1 MNPPIILNCQFLII
15 NSNVSFPFIQQPD
28 SMECGATCLRMI
40 AKYYGKEYSAE
51 TMQRLCLVTREGVS
65 MLSISDAAEYLGFRT
80 VCGRITLEK
89 VVEQRPFPCILHWN
103 QEHFVVLYDVKTRRD
118 GEHIF
123 CIADPGKNLLQLDE
137 DTVRNAWISTRTR
150 GEEKGILMALQPT
163 PAFYEKS
170 DEKRR
175 MERPFHFL
183 WGYMKP
189 YKRYFVQLLLGLAL
203 GSVLQLIF
211 PFLTQAIV
219 DKGIEGKNLNLIYL
233 ILLGQLML
241 VASRASVDFI
251 RRWILLHISTRVNI
265 SLLSDFLIKLMKLPM
280 AFFDTKLVGDLI
292 QRIQDHDRVER
303 FLTAQ
308 TLSVMFSAFSFVV
321 FGAVLLYYDL
331 VIFLIFLFG
340 SALYA
345 AWVFLFLKKRRLLD
359 YTYFEQ
365 RARNQ
370 SKTMQMLNGMQ
381 EIKLQNCER
390 RRRWEW
396 EDVQADLFRTNIE
409 AMKLQQS
416 QEAGSILINEVK
428 NIVITVVAATA
439 VINGNLSLG
448 MMLAI
453 QYIIG
458 QLNAPVEQFVQ
469 FIYGWQDVQISLER
483 MSEIRQREE
492 EETPE
497 REVTAFTGENRD
509 IRIENLTFQYEG
521 PHSPKVLD
529 NVSLD
534 IPQGKITAIV
544 GTSGS
549 GKTTLIK
556 LLLGYYKPVEG
567 RITVGGCDLEKFS
580 LRWWRGQCGA
590 VMQDG
595 YLFSESIAR
604 NIAVDDNDIDTEK
617 LAHAAA
623 IANIDEFVERLPLR
637 YNTVIGQDGQGVS
650 QGQRQRILIA
660 RAVYRNPS
668 FLYFDEATNSLDANN
683 ERAIVENLTD
693 FYRGKTVIVVA
704 HRLSTVRHADQIVVL
719 EKGRIMERGTH
730 EELIAKRGA
739 YFNLVKNQLELGN

>member
-1 MNPPIILNCQFLII
+1 
-15 NSNVSFPFIQQPD
+15 
-28 SMECGATCLRMI
+28 MECGATCLRMI

-469 FIYGWQDVQISLER
+469 FIYGWQDIQISLER

-623 IANIDEFVERLPLR
+623 IANIDEFVERLPLH

>member
-1 MNPPIILNCQFLII
+1 
-15 NSNVSFPFIQQPD
+15 
-28 SMECGATCLRMI
+28 MECGATCLRMI

-719 EKGRIMERGTH
+719 EKGKIMERGTH

>member
-1 MNPPIILNCQFLII
+1 
-15 NSNVSFPFIQQPD
+15 
-28 SMECGATCLRMI
+28 MECGATCLRMI

-595 YLFSESIAR
+595 YLFSESIAW

-719 EKGRIMERGTH
+719 EKGRIMERGMH

>member
-1 MNPPIILNCQFLII
+1 
-15 NSNVSFPFIQQPD
+15 
-28 SMECGATCLRMI
+28 MECGATCLRMI

-683 ERAIVENLTD
+683 ERAIVENLT
-693 FYRGKTVIVVA
+693 G
-704 HRLSTVRHADQIVVL
+704 
-719 EKGRIMERGTH
+719 
-730 EELIAKRGA
+730 
-739 YFNLVKNQLELGN
+739 

>member
-1 MNPPIILNCQFLII
+1 
-15 NSNVSFPFIQQPD
+15 
-28 SMECGATCLRMI
+28 MECGATCLRMI

-280 AFFDTKLVGDLI
+280 AFFDTRLVGDLI

-660 RAVYRNPS
+660 RAVYRNPL

>member
-1 MNPPIILNCQFLII
+1 
-15 NSNVSFPFIQQPD
+15 
-28 SMECGATCLRMI
+28 MECGATCLRMI

-103 QEHFVVLYDVKTRRD
+103 QEHFVVLYDFKTRRD

-280 AFFDTKLVGDLI
+280 AFFDTKLIGDLI

>member
-1 MNPPIILNCQFLII
+1 
-15 NSNVSFPFIQQPD
+15 
-28 SMECGATCLRMI
+28 MECGATCLRMI

-89 VVEQRPFPCILHWN
+89 VVEQRPYPCILHWN

-340 SALYA
+340 SVLYA

-428 NIVITVVAATA
+428 NIVITVMAATA

>member
-1 MNPPIILNCQFLII
+1 
-15 NSNVSFPFIQQPD
+15 
-28 SMECGATCLRMI
+28 MECGATCLRMI

-175 MERPFHFL
+175 MERPFYFL

>member
-1 MNPPIILNCQFLII
+1 MK
-15 NSNVSFPFIQQPD
+15 SFPHIKQPD
-28 SMECGATCLRMI
+28 GMECGATCLRMI

-51 TMQRLCLVTREGVS
+51 TMQRLCVVTREGVS

-89 VVEQRPFPCILHWN
+89 MVEQRPFPCILHWN
-103 QEHFVVLYDVKTRRD
+103 QDHFVILYDVKTRRN
-118 GEHIF
+118 GKRIF
-123 CIADPGKNLLQLDE
+123 CVADPGKNLLCIEE
-137 DTVRNAWISTRTR
+137 DDFKNAWVSTRTY

-163 PAFYEKS
+163 PAFYEKP
-170 DEKRR
+170 DERKR
-175 MERPFHFL
+175 MEKPFRFL
-183 WGYMKP
+183 WSYVHP
-189 YKRYFVQLLLGLAL
+189 YKRFFVQLMLGLLL

-219 DKGIEGKNLNLIYL
+219 DKGIAGKNLNLIYL

-241 VASRASVDFI
+241 VLSRASVDFI

-265 SLLSDFLIKLMKLPM
+265 SLLSDFLIKLMRLPM
-280 AFFDTKLVGDLI
+280 NFFDTKMTGDLL
-292 QRIQDHDRVER
+292 QRIQDHERVER

-308 TLSVMFSAFSFVV
+308 TLTVLFSAFSFVI
-321 FGAVLLYYDL
+321 FGGVLLYYNL
-331 VIFLIFLFG
+331 IIFLIFLFG
-340 SALYA
+340 SVLYA

-359 YTYFEQ
+359 YVYFEQ

-396 EDVQADLFRTNIE
+396 EDIQADLFQTNI
-409 AMKLQQS
+409 ASMKLQQS

-428 NIVITVVAATA
+428 NIVITIVAATS
-439 VINGNLSLG
+439 VISGDLSLG

-492 EETPE
+492 EELPE
-497 REVTAFTGENRD
+497 RAITAFKGGRQDVVFRNV
-509 IRIENLTFQYEG
+509 TFQYEG
-521 PHSPKVLD
+521 IHSPKVLD
-529 NVSLD
+529 D
-534 IPQGKITAIV
+534 INLTIPEGKITAIV

-567 RITVGGCDLEKFS
+567 EITIGGDNLEHFS
-580 LRWWRGQCGA
+580 LRWWRDQCGA
-590 VMQDG
+590 VMQEG
-595 YLFSESIAR
+595 YIFSESIAR
-604 NIAVDDNDIDTEK
+604 NIAVDDEEIDRSRLL
-617 LAHAAA
+617 LAAR
-623 IANIDEFVERLPLR
+623 IANIEEFIERLPLK
-637 YNTVIGQDGQGVS
+637 YNTVIGPDGQGVS

-660 RAVYRNPS
+660 RAVYKNPS
-668 FLYFDEATNSLDANN
+668 FLFFDEATNSLDANN

-693 FYRGKTVIVVA
+693 FYCGKTVIIVA
-704 HRLSTVRHADQIVVL
+704 HRLSTVRNADQIVVID
-719 EKGRIMERGTH
+719 KGCLMEIGTH
-730 EELIAKRGA
+730 EALIERKGA
-739 YFNLVKNQLELGN
+739 YYNLVRNQLELGS

>member
-1 MNPPIILNCQFLII
+1 
-15 NSNVSFPFIQQPD
+15 
-28 SMECGATCLRMI
+28 MECGATCLRMI

-65 MLSISDAAEYLGFRT
+65 MLSIRDAAEYLGFRT

-175 MERPFHFL
+175 MERPFYFL

-233 ILLGQLML
+233 ILLGQLLL